1 MPNICLF
8 FQVHQPRRLRRYT
21 IFDIDQNHDYENETL
36 NREVLQKV
44 SDKCYLPANNLLLEL
59 LRQYEGDFRVSFSL
73 TGTLIDQLEAQQPEV
88 LESFQRLNETGYVE
102 WLNETYDHS
111 LASLY
116 SPVEFREQVQRH
128 REKMVKLFG
137 QKAVTF
143 CNTEMIY
150 NNEIAQAVGEMGY
163 QVILTEGADRI
174 LSGGSSRVSWRASSR
189 PDLTVLLRNYR
200 LSDDI
205 SFRFSATDWFEYPLT
220 AKKYARWLAQNDGT
234 TEVVNLFMDYE
245 TFGEHQWAETG
256 IFEFLRELPAEILKY
271 PDFRFRTPSQIIP
284 DPSSSPLLDVKETIS
299 WADSERDVTA
309 WTGNGMQRD
318 ALQSLYR
325 MEERVKESGDEQVLK
340 TWRRLQTSDHF
351 YYMCTKWFADG
362 DVHTY
367 FNPWESPYDAYISYM
382 NILDDFDRKLR
393 K

>member
-1 MPNICLF
+1 MPHICLF

-21 IFDIDQNHDYENETL
+21 IFDIGQHHDYDNERL
-36 NREVLQKV
+36 NTQILHKV
-44 SDKCYLPANNLLLEL
+44 SEKCYLPANQLLLEL
-59 LRQYEGDFRVSFSL
+59 LRRYEGDFRVSFSL
-73 TGTLIDQLEAQQPEV
+73 TGTLIDQLETQGREV

-116 SPVEFREQVQRH
+116 SPEEFREQVYRH
-128 REKMVKLFG
+128 REKIEALFG

-150 NNEIAQAVGEMGY
+150 NNDIARAVGEMGY
-163 QVILTEGADRI
+163 QVVLTEGADQVLAGR
-174 LSGGSSRVSWRASSR
+174 SPRVSWKVASR
-189 PDLTVLLRNYR
+189 PDMTVLLRDYR

-220 AKKYARWLAQNDGT
+220 AKKYARWLSQNNAS
-234 TEVVNLFMDYE
+234 TEVINLFMDFE
-245 TFGEHQWAETG
+245 TFGEHQWPETG
-256 IFEFLRELPAEILKY
+256 IFDFLQELPAEILKY
-271 PDFRFRTPSQIIP
+271 PDLGFRTPSQIIP
-284 DPSSSPLLDVKETIS
+284 DPSSDALLDVRETIS
-299 WADSERDVTA
+299 WADSERDLTA

-318 ALQSLYR
+318 ALQSLYQL
-325 MEERVKESGDEQVLK
+325 EERVKQSGDESALN
-340 TWRRLQTSDHF
+340 TWRMLQTSDHF

-382 NILDDFDRKLR
+382 NILDDFDRNLSK
-393 K
+393 

>member
-21 IFDIDQNHDYENETL
+21 IFDIDQHHDYENETL
-36 NREVLQKV
+36 NKEVLQKV
-44 SDKCYLPANNLLLEL
+44 SDKCYLPANNLLFEL
-59 LRQYEGDFRVSFSL
+59 LRQYGGDFRVSFSL
-73 TGTLIDQLEAQQPEV
+73 TGTLIEQLEEQRPEV
-88 LESFQRLNETGYVE
+88 LESFQKMNQTGYVE

-111 LASLY
+111 LSSLY
-116 SPVEFREQVQRH
+116 STGEFREQVQNH
-128 REKMVKLFG
+128 HKKIDELFG

-150 NNEIAQAVGEMGY
+150 NNDIAQAAGEMGY

-174 LSGGSSRVSWRASSR
+174 LTAGSSRVSWRAFSR
-189 PDLTVLLRNYR
+189 PDLTVLLRDYR

-220 AKKYARWLAQNDGT
+220 AKKFARWLSKADGK
-234 TEVVNLFMDYE
+234 TEVINLFMDYE
-245 TFGEHQWAETG
+245 TFGEHQWSESG
-256 IFEFLRELPAEILKY
+256 IFEFLRELPEEILKY
-271 PDFRFRTPSQIIP
+271 PDFRFQTPVQIIP

-299 WADSERDVTA
+299 WADTERDVTA

-318 ALQSLYR
+318 ALESLYR
-325 MEERVKESGDEQVLK
+325 LEERVKQSGDEQVLK
-340 TWRRLQTSDHF
+340 IWRRLQTSDHF